1 MKPNRLIYL
10 PLGGAGEIGMN
21 CYVYGY
27 GPEGRERLIV
37 VDLGVT
43 FPEMETS
50 PGVDLIMADVSW
62 LAERADRIEGI
73 FITHGHED
81 HVGAVGHLWPKLGA
95 RIHARP
101 FTARLA
107 QGKLIEQGL
116 DARVVTAHAPRPE
129 WVEAG
134 PFRVQFLPVSHSIP
148 ETSMLLIETPVG
160 RILHGSDF
168 KIDRTPGVGEA
179 WDEAMLREIGDEG
192 VRILTCDSTN
202 IFVPHP
208 GRSESAL
215 AEPISE
221 LVAGARGM
229 VAATTFASNLARVRT
244 LARAGQAAGRSVCL
258 MGRAMRTMVQTAT
271 ETGLLSGMPPLI
283 APEDAAELPRDRV
296 MLIVTGT
303 QGERRAASAQ
313 LSRGKYL
320 GQEMKAGD
328 LFLFSSRTIPGNER
342 AVTRVMNGFSEL
354 GVDVLDDQGGRY
366 HVSGHANR
374 PDIEAL
380 YALIRPRVVIP
391 QHGEHRHLREH
402 ARLAGTHGLVSDVV
416 TNGMMLDLSED
427 RIDVAEY
434 IETGRIYLDGSVL
447 IGAIDGVVRDRIRL
461 ALNGHVTVTVVLDE
475 DDAPLGEAWADLM
488 GLPASGKRGGDL
500 SEAIEGALAQFLG
513 RADART
519 LRDDARLDE
528 AIRRVVRQTSLE
540 EIGKK
545 PEVTVV
551 VSRLSAG

>member
-1 MKPNRLIYL
+1 MRPNRLIYL

-50 PGVDLIMADVSW
+50 PGVDLIMPDVSW

-81 HVGAVGHLWPKLGA
+81 HVGAVGHLWPRLSA
-95 RIHARP
+95 PVHARP

-107 QGKLIEQGL
+107 QSKLLEQGH

-134 PFRVQFLPVSHSIP
+134 PFRVQFVPVSHSIP
-148 ETSMLLIETPVG
+148 ETSMLLIETPMG

-192 VRILTCDSTN
+192 VRVLTCDSTN

-215 AEPISE
+215 VEPIGE
-221 LVAGARGM
+221 LVKSARGM

-258 MGRAMRTMVQTAT
+258 MGRAMRQMVQTAT

-283 APEDAAELPRDRV
+283 SPEDATELPRDQV

-320 GQEMKAGD
+320 GHEMKAGD
-328 LFLFSSRTIPGNER
+328 LFLLSSRTIPGNER

-354 GVDVLDDQGGRY
+354 GVDVIDDQGGRY

-374 PDIEAL
+374 LDIEAL
-380 YALIRPRVVIP
+380 YALIRPRLVIP

-402 ARLAGTHGLVSDVV
+402 ARLATGHGIVSDVV

-434 IETGRIYLDGSVL
+434 IETGRVYLDGSVL

-488 GLPASGKRGGDL
+488 GLPATGKRGGAL
-500 SEAIEGALAQFLG
+500 SEAIEAGLATFLG

>member
-1 MKPNRLIYL
+1 M
-10 PLGGAGEIGMN
+10 
-21 CYVYGY
+21 
-27 GPEGRERLIV
+27 
-37 VDLGVT
+37 
-43 FPEMETS
+43 
-50 PGVDLIMADVSW
+50 
-62 LAERADRIEGI
+62 
-73 FITHGHED
+73 
-81 HVGAVGHLWPKLGA
+81 
-95 RIHARP
+95 
-101 FTARLA
+101 
-107 QGKLIEQGL
+107 
-116 DARVVTAHAPRPE
+116 
-129 WVEAG
+129 
-134 PFRVQFLPVSHSIP
+134 
-148 ETSMLLIETPVG
+148 G

-192 VRILTCDSTN
+192 VRVLTCDSTN

-215 AEPISE
+215 VEPIGE
-221 LVAGARGM
+221 LVKSARGM

-258 MGRAMRTMVQTAT
+258 MGRAMRQMVQTAT

-283 APEDAAELPRDRV
+283 SPEDATELPRDQV

-320 GQEMKAGD
+320 GHEMKAGD
-328 LFLFSSRTIPGNER
+328 LFLLSSRTIPGNER

-354 GVDVLDDQGGRY
+354 GVDVIDDQGGRY

-380 YALIRPRVVIP
+380 YALIRPRLVIP

-402 ARLAGTHGLVSDVV
+402 ARLATGHGIVSDVV

-434 IETGRIYLDGSVL
+434 IETGRVYLDGNVL

-488 GLPASGKRGGDL
+488 GLPATGKRGGAL
-500 SEAIEGALAQFLG
+500 SEAIEAGLATFLG

>member
-1 MKPNRLIYL
+1 MRPNRLIYL

-50 PGVDLIMADVSW
+50 PGVDLIMPDVSW

-81 HVGAVGHLWPKLGA
+81 HVGAVGHLWPRLSA
-95 RIHARP
+95 PVHARP
-101 FTARLA
+101 LTARLA
-107 QGKLIEQGL
+107 QSKLLEQGH

-134 PFRVQFLPVSHSIP
+134 PFRVQFVPVSHSIP
-148 ETSMLLIETPVG
+148 ETSMLLIETPMG

-179 WDEAMLREIGDEG
+179 WDEAMLRAIGDEG
-192 VRILTCDSTN
+192 VRVLTCDSTN

-215 AEPISE
+215 VEPIGE
-221 LVAGARGM
+221 LVKSARGM
-229 VAATTFASNLARVRT
+229 VAATTFASNLSRVRT

-258 MGRAMRTMVQTAT
+258 MGRAMRQMVQTAT

-283 APEDAAELPRDRV
+283 SPEDATELPRDQV

-320 GQEMKAGD
+320 GHEMKAGD
-328 LFLFSSRTIPGNER
+328 LFLLSSRTIPGNER

-354 GVDVLDDQGGRY
+354 GVDVIDDQGGRY

-380 YALIRPRVVIP
+380 YALIRPRLVIP

-402 ARLAGTHGLVSDVV
+402 ARLATGHGIVSDVV

-434 IETGRIYLDGSVL
+434 IETGRVYLDGSVL

-488 GLPASGKRGGDL
+488 GLPATGKRGGAL
-500 SEAIEGALAQFLG
+500 SEAIEAGLATFLG

>member
-21 CYVYGY
+21 CDVYGY

-50 PGVDLIMADVSW
+50 PGVDLIMPDVSW

-81 HVGAVGHLWPKLGA
+81 HVGAVGHLWPRLSA
-95 RIHARP
+95 PVHARP

-107 QGKLIEQGL
+107 QSKLIEQGH
-116 DARVVTAHAPRPE
+116 DARIVTAHAPRPE

-134 PFRVQFLPVSHSIP
+134 PFRVQFVPVSHSIP
-148 ETSMLLIETPVG
+148 ETSMLLIETPMG

-192 VRILTCDSTN
+192 VRVLTCDSTN

-215 AEPISE
+215 IEPIGE
-221 LVAGARGM
+221 LVKSARGM

-244 LARAGQAAGRSVCL
+244 LARSGQAAGRSVCL
-258 MGRAMRTMVQTAT
+258 MGRAMRQMVQTAT
-271 ETGLLSGMPPLI
+271 ETGLLTGMPPLI
-283 APEDAAELPRDRV
+283 APEDAAELPRDQV

-320 GQEMKAGD
+320 GHEMKAGD
-328 LFLFSSRTIPGNER
+328 LFLLSSRTIPGNER

-354 GVDVLDDQGGRY
+354 GVDVIDDQGGRY

-380 YALIRPRVVIP
+380 YALIRPRLVIP

-402 ARLAGTHGLVSDVV
+402 ARLAASHGIVSDVV
-416 TNGMMLDLSED
+416 TNGMMLDLTED

-434 IETGRIYLDGSVL
+434 IETGRVYLDGSVL

-488 GLPASGKRGGDL
+488 GLPATGKRGGAL
-500 SEAIEGALAQFLG
+500 SEAIEASLATFLG